1 VELETAAPRRG
12 LGARVQ
18 SRRPVG
24 SPARRCPPAGARHRP
39 AAAWLAW
46 ALIVATGG
54 QALALVLF
62 GTGSAAAG
70 VTGRMCQ
77 LALLAVLAIVIY
89 RARGN
94 AARLLPEN

>member
-1 VELETAAPRRG
+1 MPEIITAATLLLSLAICIR
-12 LGARVQ
+12 LLTY
-18 SRRPVG
+18 RPH
-24 SPARRCPPAGARHRP
+24 AGARHRP

-94 AARLLPEN
+94 AACLLPEN